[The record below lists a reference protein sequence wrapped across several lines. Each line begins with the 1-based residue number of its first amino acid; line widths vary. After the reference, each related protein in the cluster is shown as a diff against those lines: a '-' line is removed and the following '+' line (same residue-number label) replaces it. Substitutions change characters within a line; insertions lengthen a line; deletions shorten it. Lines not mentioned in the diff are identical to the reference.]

1 MFFRQEFTDIISEN
15 GFENV
20 KLINFT
26 PEVGAIFA
34 GYKDS
39 GIEIVDII
47 KENIT
52 KSYISTIV

>member
-1 MFFRQEFTDIISEN
+1 MLNNGFTD
-15 GFENV
+15 V
-20 KLINFT
+20 KLICFT
-26 PEVGAIFA
+26 PEIGAIFA

-52 KSYISTIV
+52 ESYINTAM